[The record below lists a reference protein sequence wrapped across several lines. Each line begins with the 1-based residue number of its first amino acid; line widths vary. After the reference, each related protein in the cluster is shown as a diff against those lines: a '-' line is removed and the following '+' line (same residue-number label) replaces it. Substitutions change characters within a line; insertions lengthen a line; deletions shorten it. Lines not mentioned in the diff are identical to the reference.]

1 MFPVHCNEVGV
12 RKVEFALREEDI
24 RKAAVGKQV
33 YWKTRYLL
41 LTNRDEWA
49 VVKVRS
55 EGSGLFRQVSQI
67 DIIALPKDIEYIEN
81 PLLNVLSIST
91 MAQEASK
98 TSKRAVIVKGAFD
111 HVSFIQGETAIVL
124 NVYDVVPPKPSKLVD
139 LTEKALA
146 RQNIDRPVILMPK
159 ILDVHTLVSSTDSL
173 VMFPCHTSGVN
184 LKPNNQTVLF
194 LDEAPALSRSEAKSV
209 TLVGCDLSRKVFNSQ
224 YGVLP
229 KFRNMCP
236 KKWALKESSDEL
248 GLCLCCLEDSDFRR
262 EGNLLVLPWGVT
274 SKQVEAAIKSLWED

>member
-12 RKVEFALREEDI
+12 RKVEFDLREEKI
-24 RKAAVGKQV
+24 REAAVGKLV

-41 LTNRDEWA
+41 LTSRDEWA

-67 DIIALPKDIEYIEN
+67 DIIALPKDVEYIEN
-81 PLLNVLSIST
+81 PLLNVLSVST
-91 MAQEASK
+91 MAHVASK
-98 TSKRAVIVKGAFD
+98 TSKRAVIVKGSFG

-146 RQNIDRPVILMPK
+146 RESIDRPIILVPK
-159 ILDVHTLVSSTDSL
+159 ILDLHTLVSPKDSV
-173 VMFPCHTSGVN
+173 VMLPCRTSGVN

-194 LDEAPALSRSEAKSV
+194 LDEAPALSCSEAKSV
-209 TLVGCDLSRKVFNSQ
+209 TLVGCDLSRKVFNSH
-224 YGVLP
+224 YGVSP
-229 KFRNMCP
+229 RFRNMCP
-236 KKWALKESSDEL
+236 KKWALKVGSDEL
-248 GLCLCCLEDSDFRR
+248 SLCLCCLEDSDFKR

-274 SKQVEAAIKSLWED
+274 SKQVEAAIKSLWT

>member
-12 RKVEFALREEDI
+12 RKVEFDLREEEI
-24 RKAAVGKQV
+24 GKAAVGKLV

-41 LTNRDEWA
+41 LTNRVEWA

-55 EGSGLFRQVSQI
+55 EGIGLFREVCQV
-67 DIIALPKDIEYIEN
+67 DVIALPNDIEYVEN
-81 PLLNVLSIST
+81 SSLNVLSVST
-91 MAQEASK
+91 MAQVASK

-111 HVSFIQGETAIVL
+111 HMSFILGETAIVL

-146 RQNIDRPVILMPK
+146 RESIDRPIILMPK
-159 ILDVHTLVSSTDSL
+159 ILDVHTLVGPKDKI
-173 VMFPCHTSGVN
+173 VMLPCHTSGVS
-184 LKPNNQTVLF
+184 LKRNNQTVLF
-194 LDEAPALSRSEAKSV
+194 LDEAPTLSRSEAKSV
-209 TLVGCDLSRKVFNSQ
+209 TLVGCDLSRKVFKSQ

-236 KKWALKESSDEL
+236 KKWALKEGSDEL
-248 GLCLCCLEDSDFRR
+248 SLCLCCLEDCDFKR

-274 SKQVEAAIKSLWED
+274 SKQVEAAIKSLWD

>member
-12 RKVEFALREEDI
+12 RKVEFDLREEEI
-24 RKAAVGKQV
+24 RKAAVGKLV

-41 LTNRDEWA
+41 LTNHDEWA

-55 EGSGLFRQVSQI
+55 EGSGLFRDVCKI
-67 DIIALPKDIEYIEN
+67 DIIALPKDTEYVEN
-81 PLLNVLSIST
+81 SLLNVLSVST
-91 MAQEASK
+91 MAQVASK

-111 HVSFIQGETAIVL
+111 HMSFILGETAIVL
-124 NVYDVVPPKPSKLVD
+124 NVFDVVPPKPSKLVD

-146 RQNIDRPVILMPK
+146 QESIDRPIILVPK
-159 ILDVHTLVSSTDSL
+159 ILDLNTLVSSTDNL

-184 LKPNNQTVLF
+184 LKLNNQTVLF
-194 LDEAPALSRSEAKSV
+194 LDEAPTLSRSESKSV
-209 TLVGCDLSRKVFNSQ
+209 TLVGCDLSRKVFKSQ

-236 KKWALKESSDEL
+236 KKWALKDSSDEL
-248 GLCLCCLEDSDFRR
+248 SLCLCCLEDCDFKR

-274 SKQVEAAIKSLWED
+274 SRQVEAAIKSLWED

>member
-12 RKVEFALREEDI
+12 RKVGFNLREDEI
-24 RKAAVGKQV
+24 RKIAVGKLV

-41 LTNRDEWA
+41 LTHNDEWA
-49 VVKVRS
+49 VVKVSS
-55 EGSGLFRQVSQI
+55 EGSGLFREVCQV
-67 DIIALPKDIEYIEN
+67 DVVALPKDIEYIEN

-91 MAQEASK
+91 MAKVASN
-98 TSKRAVIVKGAFD
+98 TIKRAVIVKGAFD
-111 HVSFIQGETAIVL
+111 HMSFILGETAIVL

-146 RQNIDRPVILMPK
+146 REGIDRPIVLMPK
-159 ILDVHTLVSSTDSL
+159 ILDVHTLVGPKDKI
-173 VMFPCHTSGVN
+173 VMLPCHTSGVN
-184 LKPNNQTVLF
+184 LKRKNQTVLF
-194 LDEAPALSRSEAKSV
+194 LDEAPALSCSEAKSV
-209 TLVGCDLSRKVFNSQ
+209 TLVGCDLSRKVFKSQ

-236 KKWALKESSDEL
+236 KKCALKVGSDEL
-248 GLCLCCLEDSDFRR
+248 SLCLCCLQDCDFKR

-274 SKQVEAAIKSLWED
+274 SRQVEAAIKSLWE